1 MSTVY
6 NVKVASTRWLTPAE
20 DRAWRAWLAMAERL
34 RAQVA
39 RDLLVDSGLSDADY
53 MVLVNLS
60 EAEGHRIRMQDLAAR
75 LHWSKSRLSHQLARM
90 QTRGLVERE
99 ECPSDARGAYAVL
112 AAGGLA
118 AIEEA
123 APKHVDSVRR
133 HLIDVLD
140 ADQLAALADISER
153 VTGHLRGESLCTA
166 VAEATGGACELT
178 GPPADE
184 PAGEGELTG

>member
-1 MSTVY
+1 
-6 NVKVASTRWLTPAE
+6 
-20 DRAWRAWLAMAERL
+20 MAERL

-60 EAEGHRIRMQDLAAR
+60 EADGHRIRMQDLAAR
-75 LHWSKSRLSHQLARM
+75 LNWSKSRLSHQLARM
-90 QTRGLVERE
+90 QTRGLVQRE

-133 HLIDVLD
+133 HFIDVLD
-140 ADQLAALADISER
+140 ADQLAALADIGER
-153 VTGHLRGESLCTA
+153 VTDHLRGESVCTA
-166 VAEATGGACELT
+166 VAEASAGACDLT

-184 PAGEGELTG
+184 PAAAGELAG